1 MTNNY
6 NTQPIEKELDW
17 NDTIEND
24 SADFILLPAGE
35 YEFTVKSFER
45 ARHPGSEKLPACNK
59 AVLSLEITN
68 PEGPVTLKH
77 NLFLHTKVEGLL
89 CAFFTCIGQRKHG
102 EKLSMDWNKVIGAK
116 GRCEIYVDK
125 WKNDKGVEMSSN
137 KIKKFIEPKEN
148 ASPTSTYTPGAF

>member
-6 NTQPIEKELDW
+6 NTQPIEKELNW

-24 SADFILLPAGE
+24 GADFILLPAGE
-35 YEFTVKSFER
+35 YDFTVKSYTR
-45 ARHPGSEKLPACNK
+45 GRHNGSEKLPPCNK
-59 AVLSLEITN
+59 AILDLEIYSS
-68 PEGPVTLKH
+68 EGPVTLKH

-102 EKLSMDWNKVIGAK
+102 EKLTMDWNKVSGAK

-125 WKNDKGVEMSSN
+125 WKNDKGVEMQSN

-148 ASPTSTYTPGAF
+148 AAPTSTYTPGAF